1 MFGSILV
8 LLSVGG
14 RSKRNENL
22 SLVGHQYHH
31 VLREIICMKEGQHFY
46 TDDEK

>member
-8 LLSVGG
+8 LLSGGG

-22 SLVGHQYHH
+22 SSVGQQYHH
-31 VLREIICMKEGQHFY
+31 VLREIIHMKEGSDFY
-46 TDDEK
+46 KDDVK